1 MLGGGFPRG
10 RLILVIGEPG
20 AGKTVLCSQ
29 VLYNGITRFGETG
42 LFVSLK
48 ETRAEFLREM
58 NSFGWDFASAE
69 KEGKFSFVD
78 ASPIRTIPGEV
89 KIGQLTVGNP
99 DFSLISL
106 LEVIRKSA
114 KAINAL
120 RIVFDSIATLDF
132 VYMDEAQRRKAI
144 LDLVEALSETGATC
158 LLTSDLSSI
167 GMGGILEF
175 NKYLRNSLVQLEK
188 HMFHGTIVMDNLL
201 QGRTLERVITV
212 EKMRET
218 QIDRQPRPYRITEK
232 GIEVYP
238 QRASR
243 LNSRTSKEY

>member
-1 MLGGGFPRG
+1 M
-10 RLILVIGEPG
+10 IGEPG

-29 VLYNGITRFGETG
+29 VLYNGITRFGESG

-58 NSFGWDFASAE
+58 ISFGWDFASAE
-69 KEGKFSFVD
+69 KEGKFSFVN
-78 ASPIRTIPGEV
+78 ASPFRTIPGEV
-89 KIGQLTVGNP
+89 KIGKLTVGNP

-106 LEVIRKSA
+106 LEVIRNIA
-114 KAINAL
+114 KAINAR

-132 VYMDEAQRRKAI
+132 VYMDETERRKAI
-144 LDLVEALSETGATC
+144 LDLIEALSETGATC

-167 GMGGILEF
+167 GMGGVVEF

-188 HMFHGTIVMDNLL
+188 HIFHGTIVLETL
-201 QGRTLERVITV
+201 QAGRTMERVITV

-218 QIDRQPRPYRITEK
+218 MMDRQPRPYRITEK

-238 QRASR
+238 RESII
-243 LNSRTSKEY
+243 

>member
-1 MLGGGFPRG
+1 M
-10 RLILVIGEPG
+10 IGEPG

-29 VLYNGITRFGETG
+29 VLYNGITRFGENG
-42 LFVSLK
+42 VFVSLK

-58 NSFGWDFASAE
+58 NTFGWDFASAE

-78 ASPIRTIPGEV
+78 ASPIRTGEV
-89 KIGQLTVGNP
+89 RKLSIGRQ

-106 LEVIRKSA
+106 LEVIRNSA

-132 VYMDEAQRRKAI
+132 QYMDEAQRRKAI

-167 GMGGILEF
+167 GMGGIIEF
-175 NKYLRNSLVQLEK
+175 NHYLRNSLVQLEK
-188 HMFHGTIVMDNLL
+188 HMFHGTIVLETL
-201 QGRTLERVITV
+201 QVQKAVERVITV

-218 QIDRQPRPYRITEK
+218 QIDRQPRPYKITEK

-238 QRASR
+238 RE
-243 LNSRTSKEY
+243 TII